1 MNGSYHNYHNT
12 FVIAII
18 VIIVIFVFL
27 LFGCLTMKE
36 SFTNPGMKPLTK
48 NPFLNAKKTNSQFI
62 DSYVPSNLG
71 YSDITTYYNS
81 MDNTLKGTSLVNVS
95 AVDSKRYPIMIE
107 TPTNWYNTQPMVLK
121 DINVGSNWGK
131 LPMSDCICRDGN
143 SLEFGI

>member
-1 MNGSYHNYHNT
+1 
-12 FVIAII
+12 
-18 VIIVIFVFL
+18 
-27 LFGCLTMKE
+27 MKE

-81 MDNTLKGTSLVNVS
+81 MDDTLKGTSLVNVS

-131 LPMSDCICRDGN
+131 LPMSDCILMLVPIGEN
-143 SLEFGI
+143 SQCLIVYVETVIPWNSVFNHT